1 MIMMEIYRTIAII
14 LITVIV
20 GALGF
25 CAFMMAQALTDEYRA
40 WEPESTDDDE
50 ENSETGTQQNA
61 EK

>member
-1 MIMMEIYRTIAII
+1 MITMEIFRTIAII

-25 CAFMMAQALTDEYRA
+25 CAFMMAQALTEDYRF
-40 WEPESTDDDE
+40 WVPEDKDDDE
-50 ENSETGTQQNA
+50 GSSETETTEND

>member
-25 CAFMMAQALTDEYRA
+25 CAFMMAQALT
-40 WEPESTDDDE
+40 
-50 ENSETGTQQNA
+50 
-61 EK
+61 

>member
-1 MIMMEIYRTIAII
+1 MIMMEIYKTIAII

-25 CAFMMAQALTDEYRA
+25 CAFMMAQALTEDYRF
-40 WEPESTDDDE
+40 WEPETNDDDE
-50 ENSETGTQQNA
+50 ENSETETQQNA